1 VPPTS
6 NILLSTIKPEPDALR
21 CRELIKP
28 GDRVV
33 DVGANIGAYT
43 RLMSESIGPEGLV
56 HSYEP
61 IPETFSYL
69 HNNVKKCGV
78 DNVIVHNAA
87 VSTQAGEF
95 KMRIPRHNFY
105 RPRCRRNA
113 TFRSK
118 RLPLMKNFLRR
129 PVCPSFKCDA
139 EGHERKVIEGALK
152 LIQRDH
158 PVWLIETWNEDVI
171 RRMQELGYKA
181 TKLTNDWLFS
191 PNVA

>member
-1 VPPTS
+1 
-6 NILLSTIKPEPDALR
+6 LLSSIKPEPDALR

-43 RLMSESIGPEGLV
+43 RLMSEWIGPEGLV

-61 IPETFSYL
+61 IPETFSCL

-105 RPRCRRNA
+105 RA
-113 TFRSK
+113 TLSSEGDIPVK
-118 RLPLMKNFLRR
+118 TSALMKNFLRR

-139 EGHERKVIEGALK
+139 EGHEREVIKGAPK

-191 PNVA
+191 PNVAW